1 MQDRYVGDVGD
12 LGKLGLLRWL
22 SGLTDTS
29 PNPQLQLGVVWCWHY
44 DEKHPPANKN
54 KMSADGR
61 HISYLR
67 RTSREDRAEY
77 RDPDPNLWEG
87 LRDLVYRDG
96 RCVHCVERANLLPDD
111 TLYYSSQLNYFEAM
125 RRPLKEQVRAAWLK
139 GALRA
144 TQGAS
149 IVFFDPDNGI
159 GREDRKFNKD
169 GTKYVYLSEFHKYWK
184 RNQSLVIY
192 HHAAQGKTVE
202 RQALEISEV
211 LEEEFGVE
219 PIMLLFAR
227 GTSRLFIVIPQPDE
241 TGAEIR
247 DRVDRMLE
255 TGWAWHFER
264 MPRGGEE

>member
-12 LGKLGLLRWL
+12 LGKFGLLRRL

-29 PNPQLQLGVVWCWHY
+29 PHPQLQLGVVWCWLY
-44 DEKHPPANKN
+44 DEKHPPGNKN
-54 KMSADGR
+54 KMSSDGR

-67 RTSREDRAEY
+67 RTAKEDRAEY
-77 RDPDPNLWEG
+77 RNPDTGLWEG

-96 RCVHCVERANLLPDD
+96 RCVHCIENARLLPGD
-111 TLYYSSQLNYFEAM
+111 TLYYSAQLAYFEAM
-125 RRPLKEQVRAAWLK
+125 RRPLKEQVRAAWL
-139 GALRA
+139 GRALRA

-149 IVFFDPDNGI
+149 VVFFDPDNGI

-169 GTKYVYLSEFHKYWK
+169 GPKYCYVSELKAFWE

-211 LEEEFGVE
+211 LEREFGVE
-219 PIMLLFAR
+219 PIVLLFAR
-227 GTSRLFIVIPQPDE
+227 GTSRLFC
-241 TGAEIR
+241 R
-247 DRVDRMLE
+247 DSPSGHLRSGDQ
-255 TGWAWHFER
+255 G
-264 MPRGGEE
+264 PG